1 MNAILTKR
9 AKAISTHAL
18 HEEGDG
24 HALSYLCPP
33 ETISTHA
40 LHEEGD
46 SKCDG
51 KTSIL
56 PLTFVH

>member
-1 MNAILTKR
+1 MLLISTHALHEEGDRGIVDIGGVDY
-9 AKAISTHAL
+9 ISTHAL

-24 HALSYLCPP
+24 
-33 ETISTHA
+33 
-40 LHEEGD
+40 
-46 SKCDG
+46 KCDG

>member
-1 MNAILTKR
+1 MPRSVSAAAR
-9 AKAISTHAL
+9 VISTHAL

-24 HALSYLCPP
+24 
-33 ETISTHA
+33 
-40 LHEEGD
+40 
-46 SKCDG
+46 KCDG